1 MKKILAFSTIAVAI
15 LAGSAFLGTAEQAA
29 AKDYEFCRYD
39 HSSGTL
45 SCGFDTMEQCVAMMS
60 GRGGTCSRNPFL
72 ADASAAYAQ
81 APKRHGQTHR
91 QRAE

>member
-29 AKDYEFCRYD
+29 AKDYEFCRQD
-39 HSSGTL
+39 SSGTL

-72 ADASAAYAQ
+72 PDANAAYAQ